1 MRPLPHAP
9 TPEPAGSPLDL
20 TGASA
25 LCLSP
30 PAGRMAGIF
39 GEGACRLALQALAAP
54 LVAGEAVVAVD
65 GGNRFDPYAISR
77 AANALGADARTALSR
92 IRLSRA
98 FTCHQL
104 ERLLTGRLAAEL
116 SRHGARLALVLG
128 LHESFRDADVPYKE
142 ACALFRRSVS
152 ALQKLSA
159 SGVRVVLA
167 GHPAP
172 GDRGGFF
179 MHLARQARPMLLV
192 RHEGDAWGGT
202 LWLDGK
208 QAPLSLRAGNPDGL
222 RD

>member
-1 MRPLPHAP
+1 MGTMPRVPAP
-9 TPEPAGSPLDL
+9 DPAGSPLDL
-20 TGASA
+20 SGASA

-30 PAGRMAGIF
+30 PPGQLAGIF
-39 GEGACRLALQALAAP
+39 GEGACSLALQALAAP
-54 LVAGEAVVAVD
+54 LLAGEAVVAVD

-77 AANALGADARTALSR
+77 AAAALGADARTALSR
-92 IRLSRA
+92 ITLSRA

-104 ERLLTGRLAAEL
+104 ERLLSGRLAPEL
-116 SRHGARLALVLG
+116 SRRRARLALVLG
-128 LHESFRDADVPYKE
+128 LHESFRDADVPYRE

-179 MHLARQARPMLLV
+179 MHLARQARPLLLV
-192 RHEGDAWGGT
+192 RREGDAWVGT
-202 LWLDGK
+202 LRLDGK
-208 QAPLSLRAGNPDGL
+208 RAPVPLRAGDPDGR

>member
-1 MRPLPHAP
+1 MTGAVPRVPAP
-9 TPEPAGSPLDL
+9 DPAGSPLDL
-20 TGASA
+20 PGASA

-39 GEGACRLALQALAAP
+39 GEGACTLALQALAP
-54 LVAGEAVVAVD
+54 LLLAGETVVAVD

-77 AANALGADARTALSR
+77 AANALGGDARTALSR

-104 ERLLTGRLAAEL
+104 ERLLSERLAPEL
-116 SRHGARLALVLG
+116 SRRRARLALVLG
-128 LHESFRDADVPYKE
+128 LHESFRDADVPYGE

-152 ALQKLSA
+152 ALRKLSA

-167 GHPAP
+167 GHPAT

-192 RHEGDAWGGT
+192 RREGETREGT
-202 LWLDGK
+202 LWLAGRS
-208 QAPLSLRAGNPDGL
+208 APIPLRKGE
-222 RD
+222 